1 MIKFNI
7 KEKQIDP
14 MSYIGGWYI
23 EKNICEELIDYFNY
37 NKKYTTEGKTLGGV
51 NKDVKQSLDLSISS
65 GNFDNVIG
73 IYRGLLQS
81 ILEKYVEK
89 YPDSADTEKFNICEN
104 YNLQYYEPN
113 HGFKKWHC
121 ENTGTLGSFH
131 RHLVFMTYL
140 NDVENA
146 GTEFQNYPN
155 IQDHSEQGLTLIWPA
170 GWTHTHRGVIS
181 DKSEKYIL
189 TGWFSFE
196 DAYKLGE
203 NR

>member
-1 MIKFNI
+1 MIKPEEI
-7 KEKQIDP
+7 KDKNFKVFLGMP
-14 MSYIGGWYI
+14 MYGGMLT
-23 EKNICEELIDYFNY
+23 ESTLHGLLEL
-37 NKKYTTEGKTLGGV
+37 
-51 NKDVKQSLDLSISS
+51 QHP
-65 GNFDNVIG
+65 NVIG